1 MHGLASFST
10 EERIAYQLGVRHF
23 ERGENEAAIEQ
34 LTRLVATRPLF
45 ADIHYLL
52 GLLYERRGDLEEA
65 TQRFEEAIS
74 LNPGYAE
81 ARLALATVCDRRGEF
96 DRSEAVMRSGI
107 RSLPEP
113 NGLDALTQA
122 KLANLQAAL
131 GDAYRQAGELGD
143 AVAAYRKALDRC
155 PHFHDVR
162 YRLAV
167 ALRERGLPDQAMR
180 ELVRVLRAKPAFVDA
195 AVQLGLVYWSLGQ
208 ADRAAEQWR
217 EALRLAPG
225 REDVRA
231 YLRLCARGPGDPSA
245 PG

>member
-1 MHGLASFST
+1 MQGLARFSPA
-10 EERIAYQLGVRHF
+10 ERVAYQLGVRHL

-34 LTRLVATRPLF
+34 LTRVVATRPLF
-45 ADIHYLL
+45 ADVHYLL

-81 ARLALATVCDRRGEF
+81 ARLALATVYDRRGDF

-107 RSLPEP
+107 RSLPEA

-131 GDAYRQAGELGD
+131 GDAYREAGELGD
-143 AVAAYRKALDRC
+143 AIAAYRKALDRC

-167 ALRERGLPDQAMR
+167 ALREHGLPDQAIR
-180 ELVRVLRAKPAFVDA
+180 ELVRVLRAKPALVDA
-195 AVQLGLVYWSLGQ
+195 SVQLGLVHWSLGQ
-208 ADRAAEQWR
+208 ADRAGELWR
-217 EALRLAPG
+217 EALRAAPD
-225 REDVRA
+225 REDIQA
-231 YLRLCARGPGDPSA
+231 YLRLCR
-245 PG
+245 